1 MALISVLCPLGSSKF
16 KSNQFLFAM
25 IVSVFIFK
33 VEITAIHFIDQRQA
47 GPLFISQFSGLELSF
62 NPGSNWISPAPS
74 PSPEPQHH
82 RDQGDRYN
90 VLFVRASQGR
100 SSPESLAQGARVRVL
115 DPPLKL
121 KQ

>member
-33 VEITAIHFIDQRQA
+33 VEITAIHFIDQSQA

-62 NPGSNWISPAPS
+62 KPRSNWISPAPS
-74 PSPEPQHH
+74 PSPIVTRVTGTMFFLSGQA
-82 RDQGDRYN
+82 
-90 VLFVRASQGR
+90 RANTAR
-100 SSPESLAQGARVRVL
+100 SSPESLAQGAGVRVV